1 MVGETQAVA
10 KEGAAVGAEGLE
22 KAVVVQADHGVGV
35 GAGGRVLAYTAEW
48 TVISRDIPAEFPRIE
63 EILRREGGLDEDDLD
78 I

>member
-1 MVGETQAVA
+1 MSAHRRDKDYLYDVWEAMQ
-10 KEGAAVGAEGLE
+10 
-22 KAVVVQADHGVGV
+22 
-35 GAGGRVLAYTAEW
+35 RVLAYTAGW